1 MGAGAVGTHLI
12 DNISWILG
20 SRIREVNA
28 TLHTFV
34 KERAEEVDGTPLHW
48 LMATFSQGGGDNS
61 QSDSLVWSPL
71 LRGEAYARGDGR

>member
-1 MGAGAVGTHLI
+1 LI

-48 LMATFSQGGGDNS
+48 LTATFSGGGGRGDNS
-61 QSDSLVWSPL
+61 QSDSLVCSPL
-71 LRGEAYARGDGR
+71 LRGDAYA

>member
-1 MGAGAVGTHLI
+1 LI

-48 LMATFSQGGGDNS
+48 LAATLRGGGGGSDDG
-61 QSDSLVWSPL
+61 QSDPLVCSP
-71 LRGEAYARGDGR
+71 

>member
-1 MGAGAVGTHLI
+1 MGTHLI

-48 LMATFSQGGGDNS
+48 LSITFSGGGGRGDNS
-61 QSDSLVWSPL
+61 QPDSLVCSLL
-71 LRGEAYARGDGR
+71 LRGEAYA